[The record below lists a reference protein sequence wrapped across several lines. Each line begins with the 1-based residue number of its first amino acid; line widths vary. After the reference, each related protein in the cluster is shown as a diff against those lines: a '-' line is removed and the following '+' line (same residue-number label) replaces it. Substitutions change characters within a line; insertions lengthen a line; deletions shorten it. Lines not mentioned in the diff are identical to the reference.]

1 MDLLVNVI
9 PISYSPI
16 RRFPDLNVHRLLR
29 TYLFKHSINNDT
41 INYFNNTLPQITKQS
56 SERERAAIECERD
69 VTDMKMAEYMQAHI
83 GEVYTGVIDTVTT
96 YGLYVELSNMV
107 EGMIKIDDLTDDYY
121 IYQESTFSLIGKR
134 TKKRYMLGNKVEVVV
149 DSVNKD
155 KGLINFKLAKKGDK
169 NGNKQPQS

>member
-1 MDLLVNVI
+1 
-9 PISYSPI
+9 
-16 RRFPDLNVHRLLR
+16 
-29 TYLFKHSINNDT
+29 
-41 INYFNNTLPQITKQS
+41 
-56 SERERAAIECERD
+56 
-69 VTDMKMAEYMQAHI
+69 MAEYMQAHI

-96 YGLYVELSNMV
+96 YGLYVELPNMV